1 MTEALAKM
9 ITVHVVLFFLRH
21 RRIVLFPEGNC
32 SKLQHATPVGT
43 DLVQNFGQF
52 SHLAQYIQFEE
63 VKIWCCDR
71 RDLIIFEYV
80 CEDFFLLIL
89 ICDSK

>member
-32 SKLQHATPVGT
+32 SKIQHAAPVCADFVEDEIVLADVAKGVEFVEAHVGRCDGLYFPARQHLF
-43 DLVQNFGQF
+43 DLFEL
-52 SHLAQYIQFEE
+52 LAVE
-63 VKIWCCDR
+63 VA
-71 RDLIIFEYV
+71 E
-80 CEDFFLLIL
+80 
-89 ICDSK
+89 